1 MAETRIE
8 WADVVWNPVTGCSK
22 VSEGCRYCYAETQ
35 AKRFWGERKFTEV
48 RCHED
53 RLETPL
59 SWKKPRRVFVNSM
72 SDLFHKD
79 VPDSFIGKVFAVMAM
94 APQHTFMI
102 LTKRPERM
110 YKLLGYVHGEFWETI
125 RLNLRI
131 NGHEFE
137 VSEEI
142 PLKVSI
148 MPLKNVWLGVSVEGQ
163 ESADKRIPLLLET
176 PAAVRFVS
184 CEPLLGPI
192 ELRQWFP
199 SFDDGLDWVIVGG
212 ESGRFARPVHPDWVR
227 NIRNQCNFEHVPF
240 FFKQWG
246 EWEPISVENVL
257 ENKPNRRDGRNYARI
272 SHPSWRETYM
282 ARVGKKRAGRVLDG
296 RTWDE
301 FPGGGI

>member
-8 WADVVWNPVTGCSK
+8 WADVVWNPVTGCTK
-22 VSEGCRYCYAETQ
+22 VSDGCRFCYAETQ

-53 RLETPL
+53 RLL
-59 SWKKPRRVFVNSM
+59 QISRWRKPRRVFVNSM
-72 SDLFHKD
+72 SDLFHPD
-79 VPDSFIGKVFAVMAM
+79 VPDDFILKVFRMM
-94 APQHTFMI
+94 IWGNRRHTYLI

-110 YKLLGYVHGEFWETI
+110 QDWIYSHHHMIW
-125 RLNLRI
+125 
-131 NGHEFE
+131 NGNH
-137 VSEEI
+137 I
-142 PLKVSI
+142 PFPDPCI
-148 MPLKNVWLGVSVEGQ
+148 WLGVSVEDQ
-163 ESADKRIPLLLET
+163 ESADRRVPLLLDT

-184 CEPLLGPI
+184 CEPLLGPV

-199 SFDDGLDWVIVGG
+199 SFEDGLDWVIVGG

-246 EWEPISVENVL
+246 EWEPTSVENVL
-257 ENKPNRRDGRNYARI
+257 EDKPNRRDGRNYARI
-272 SHPSWRETYM
+272 SHPSWRETHM

-301 FPGGGI
+301 FPGGEG